1 MKGLQTGR
9 FQRWLLVLF
18 LGGSAAVSGSGCGE
32 GGRANLVPVVGH
44 VTLNGQP
51 LTSGQ
56 VVFHPDAARGN
67 TSLDEPRGP
76 IDAQGR
82 YELATVGHK
91 GAAPGWYKV
100 AVIATEPFD
109 PQHPYVLPKSLIPVR
124 YNDPTSAALP
134 MEVVANPPSG
144 GYDLRLSP

>member
-44 VTLNGQP
+44 FTLNGQP

-67 TSLDEPRGP
+67 NSLDEPRGP

-82 YELATVGHK
+82 YELSTVGRK
-91 GAAPGWYKV
+91 GVVPGWYKV

-124 YNDPTSAALP
+124 YNDPSASGLTR
-134 MEVVANPPSG
+134 EVTASPAPG
-144 GYDLRLSP
+144 AYDLKLTE

>member
-1 MKGLQTGR
+1 MRGFQAGR
-9 FQRWLLVLF
+9 LRRWLLVLF
-18 LGGSAAVSGSGCGE
+18 LGGAAVMSGSGCGE
-32 GGRANLVPVVGH
+32 GGRSNLVPVAGQ

-82 YELATVGHK
+82 YELATVGRK

-109 PQHPYVLPKSLIPVR
+109 PQRPYVLPKSLVPLR
-124 YNDPTSAALP
+124 YNDPTSAGLP
-134 MEVVANPPSG
+134 VDVVVNPASRA
-144 GYDLRLSP
+144 YDLKLTP